1 MASLREIVNVA
12 RVTVNSWLSRHCTS
26 IIAVLITSIIFIM
39 IIINKDSQHYENKK
53 YLSNILQEKNQLV
66 QEKNQLVQE
75 KNQLVI
81 EMDKFINFQ
90 EYLTR
95 RQQQRVETL
104 EGNLQEASMIINNL
118 IRQLQNK
125 RPVNPDNST

>member
-1 MASLREIVNVA
+1 MAFETLQ
-12 RVTVNSWLSRHCTS
+12 S

-53 YLSNILQEKNQLV
+53 YLSNIL
-66 QEKNQLVQE
+66 QE

-118 IRQLQNK
+118 MRQLQNK

>member
-66 QEKNQLVQE
+66 QEKNQLV
-75 KNQLVI
+75 I